1 MWEVWEE
8 WGVVSAMNRRPGHT
22 SRREHLMIRGL
33 VRRYFAGVYI
43 EKSPPGVVRKGLR
56 GGGYLLFH
64 FRSIIGV
71 ARFNFSV
78 RNGKRWS
85 PCAIATLVF
94 FICALADVEGGKRGL
109 EASSCSPSRRLK
121 VNRYFRSG
129 CQVINGSFLP
139 WTRSAIDRSRLG
151 DLRPGKGL
159 GD

>member
-1 MWEVWEE
+1 MS
-8 WGVVSAMNRRPGHT
+8 SAGT
-22 SRREHLMIRGL
+22 RGL
-33 VRRYFAGVYI
+33 GLAVWIRSISLLGRGANGYK
-43 EKSPPGVVRKGLR
+43 KSPEGCWPSGRI

-109 EASSCSPSRRLK
+109 EASSCAPRGDSKSCATSVAAVK
-121 VNRYFRSG
+121 SSTARS
-129 CQVINGSFLP
+129 CL
-139 WTRSAIDRSRLG
+139 
-151 DLRPGKGL
+151 GL
-159 GD
+159 GRRSTGHVWGTCVPERVWVISIARL